1 MRSVW
6 IAIFLMAA
14 VGVAQEQA
22 GEPATPTAKTDVP
35 ESTVAADAK
44 AASKAEAP
52 AKPKK
57 VARPKTY
64 RLRQMLHAGTTFVGS
79 NTVAFDLKTTVKRNG
94 KVTKTRESVERTER
108 FRDHIKT
115 ASERGPLMI
124 ERMYQK
130 LFTKVRVSGKDR
142 PDVDQSPLQGR
153 TVIISERARNRRVRS
168 QDNMNIPTIVR
179 KSIGVEM
186 DWRDILPRDPVQVG
200 DKWEADAE
208 RLAHRIAVY
217 LDSGTRSIM
226 KVTFE
231 SLDVRDG
238 RRCAKLYVDWKIEGM
253 RNRKLFTK
261 VRFAGDVLFDL
272 DMKRFVSVDLSG
284 QFSVQGATISPGST
298 EIVKAE
304 GSVVYKSTL
313 RQVLVAAAAAGK

>member
-1 MRSVW
+1 VW
-6 IAIFLMAA
+6 IAILLMAA

-22 GEPATPTAKTDVP
+22 EELVAT
-35 ESTVAADAK
+35 
-44 AASKAEAP
+44 AASEAGAP
-52 AKPKK
+52 VKSTK
-57 VARPKTY
+57 VEKPKTY
-64 RLRQMLHAGTTFVGS
+64 LLRQVLHSGTTFVGS

-94 KVTKTRESVERTER
+94 KVTKSRESVERTER
-108 FRDHIKT
+108 FRDHVIA
-115 ASERGPLMI
+115 ASERGPLVI

-142 PDVDQSPLQGR
+142 PDVVQSPLQGR
-153 TVIISERARNRRVRS
+153 TVIISEHGRNRRVRS

-179 KSIGVEM
+179 KSIGLEM

-200 DKWEADAE
+200 DKWEADAQ
-208 RLAHRIAVY
+208 RIAHRIAVY
-217 LDSGTRSIM
+217 LDSGTRSSM

-238 RRCAKLYVDWKIEGM
+238 HRYAKLYIDWKIEGM

-261 VRFAGDVLFDL
+261 VRFAGDVIFDL

-284 QFSVQGATISPGST
+284 QFGVQGATIGGGNT